1 MAFENI
7 RKVLDDFES
16 TAIKVGNGESTTRE
30 DEATIFYSNLRLAE
44 ALLRDWSNP
53 DKLATLILAEHN
65 VLEKMEVKFLNLKIK
80 EYERFLEDFKQVK

>member
-7 RKVLDDFES
+7 RKVLDDFEN

-44 ALLRDWSNP
+44 ALLRDWTNP
-53 DKLATLILAEHN
+53 DKLATLILTEHN
-65 VLEKMEVKFLNLKIK
+65 VLEKMEVKFLNLKVK
-80 EYERFLEDFKQVK
+80 EYERFIEDLKQVK